1 MTEIEPVAP
10 IQRLSDAMAAPL
22 LKVYRAG
29 GYGLTL
35 LWLGAVF
42 LMAANLVAGTF
53 GKVVLST
60 VGAHAIAVPGYLFY
74 VKEIRPVGLARQAV
88 EGNRELIDEMQDVAL
103 SMSQI
108 GLTMQALIY
117 KHAASVDALLTTSR
131 GQLRAIPIP
140 AVKALAERPAI
151 SNAHSFA
158 TAVLATS
165 ERLESVLSALNEAI
179 TTSDATR
186 LRQQLRDLET
196 VRTELRQLLALAPA
210 VDPAAE
216 PAPGYRS
223 EPEVT

>member
-60 VGAHAIAVPGYLFY
+60 VGALAIAVPGYLFY

-216 PAPGYRS
+216 PAPGYRP

>member
-10 IQRLSDAMAAPL
+10 LQRLSDAMAAPL

-42 LMAANLVAGTF
+42 LVGANLVAGTF
-53 GKVVLST
+53 GKVVLT
-60 VGAHAIAVPGYLFY
+60 VVGAAAIAVPGYLFY
-74 VKEIRPVGLARQAV
+74 VKEVRPVGLARQAV
-88 EGNRELIDEMQDVAL
+88 EGNRELIDQMQAAAL

-117 KHAASVDALLTTSR
+117 KHAVSVDALLTTSR
-131 GQLRAIPIP
+131 KQLRGIPLP

-158 TAVLATS
+158 AAVLATS

-179 TTSDATR
+179 TTSDATA
-186 LRQQLRDLET
+186 LREQLRDLDT
-196 VRTELRQLLALAPA
+196 VRAELRQLLALAPTVA
-210 VDPAAE
+210 GAE
-216 PAPGYRS
+216 PGPADAA
-223 EPEVT
+223 T